1 MNTSDKTSET
11 EKQKKTVAFFSGWA
25 GSYEKGLSERWFRSV
40 HAEVIRVID
49 PKPTDSVLDVGCGTG
64 RALRRLAA
72 IVDSGRLAGVD
83 LSEKMIEEA
92 VDKAGGIDNLEY
104 HVASADDLP
113 FDHGTFD
120 YVTSMNSFHHYPD
133 QRKALGEMIRV
144 LKNQG
149 SVYIADMTGHILP
162 CPIAGNKIWNMIER
176 PFAPQVNAL
185 SRRDFRKLFQDAG
198 LADVR
203 QLPASQA
210 FRRAGRYWLG
220 AAALQFIAAV
230 YYPVLIATG
239 VLTGLMGV
247 AISAP
252 SFTKTITT
260 GKKCSGGP

>member
-1 MNTSDKTSET
+1 MNTSKKTPET
-11 EKQKKTVAFFSGWA
+11 EKQKKTVDFFSGWA

-49 PKPTDSVLDVGCGTG
+49 PKPTDSILDVGCGTG
-64 RALRRLAA
+64 RALRGFST

-92 VDKAGGIDNLEY
+92 AHKASGIDNLEY
-104 HVASADDLP
+104 HVASADELP
-113 FDHGTFD
+113 FDDETFD
-120 YVTSMNSFHHYPD
+120 HVTSMNSFHHYPD

-144 LKNQG
+144 LKSDG
-149 SVYIADMTGHILP
+149 SLYIADMTGHVLP
-162 CPIAGNKIWNMIER
+162 FPIAGNKIWNMIER

-185 SRRDFRKLFQDAG
+185 SRRDFRDLFQEVG
-198 LADVR
+198 LAHVR

-210 FRRAGRYWLG
+210 FRRAGRYWL
-220 AAALQFIAAV
+220 AASALQLIAGF

-239 VLTGLMGV
+239 IVTGLMGV

-260 GKKCSGGP
+260 GKKCSRDA